1 MDRPRQNFLHDS
13 WSPKEAR
20 STGRVSHFT
29 GQIEERVEHFK
40 NRIIREANLEEIIK
54 LPVEERKRT
63 IERMVYQMIQEEKE
77 IYPRD
82 VLETIVK
89 LIVNES
95 VGYGPLEVLLQ
106 DPEITEIMVNGP
118 NDVFI
123 EKNGRLE
130 KTSIGF
136 KDEAHIRHIIDRIIA
151 PLGRRIDDSSPM
163 VDARLPDGS
172 RVNAVIPPISL
183 NGPVLSIRKFNRVP
197 ITLERLVELGSVAPE
212 MAEFMKALVRAK
224 VNILFS
230 GGTGSGKTTLLNAL
244 SQFLPEGERIITIE
258 DMAELKIMHPNLVRL
273 EARPANV
280 EGRGEITIRQL
291 VRNALRMRPDR
302 IIVGEVRGPEAI
314 DMLQAMNT
322 GHEGSLTT
330 LHANSAQD
338 AIGRLEAMVLMS
350 DLPLNVEV
358 VDRHFISAIEI
369 IIQAERMIDGSRR
382 VVSISE
388 VVLQD
393 GQIDVRDIFAFRYRV
408 SAHNQVEG
416 RHVATGYVPR
426 VYEKILRLGID
437 LPRTIFA
444 GEGEGTPDA
453 RPHPRLSRA

>member
-1 MDRPRQNFLHDS
+1 MDRPRQNFLRDS
-13 WSPKEAR
+13 WSPKETR
-20 STGRVSHFT
+20 STGRVYQFT

-40 NRIIREANLEEIIK
+40 SRIIREANLEEIIK
-54 LPVEERKRT
+54 LPVEERKQT
-63 IERMVYQMIQEEKE
+63 IERMAYQMIQEEKE

-89 LIVNES
+89 LVVNES

-130 KTSIGF
+130 KTPITF

-172 RVNAVIPPISL
+172 RVNAGIPPISL
-183 NGPVLSIRKFNRVP
+183 NGPVLSIRKFNRTP
-197 ITLERLVELGSVAPE
+197 ITLERLVELGSVSPE
-212 MAEFMKALVRAK
+212 MAEFMRALVRVK
-224 VNILFS
+224 VNILIS

-258 DMAELKIMHPNLVRL
+258 DMAELRIVHPNLVRL
-273 EARPANV
+273 EARPPNV

-358 VDRHFISAIEI
+358 VDRHFITAIEI
-369 IIQAERMIDGSRR
+369 IIHAERLIDGSRR

-388 VVLQD
+388 LVLQD
-393 GQIDVRDIFAFRYRV
+393 GQVDVRDIFVFRYRV
-408 SAHNQVEG
+408 DAHNRVKG

-426 VYEKILRLGID
+426 VHEKILRLGID
-437 LPRTIFA
+437 LPRKIFA
-444 GEGEGTPDA
+444 GEGEGTSDA
-453 RPHPRLSRA
+453 LPHPHLSRV